1 MSVLSIG
8 ICDDNQENRLSL
20 RWLLENI
27 LETQKMD
34 HTIYEFSSGETLLV
48 WMKRHSNEIDLL
60 FLDIEMGKI
69 NGMETARQLRK
80 NNDALQIVFVTGF
93 SDYVF
98 DGYGVE
104 ALGYLMKPPK
114 REQLEAIISRTVAK
128 LCKNADQVYSCHN
141 GEVWYRIPYKEILY
155 FESDRR
161 KVNCVTSNNSYSFYG
176 KLDGVT
182 EELADFGFVRIHQRY
197 LVRADAIS
205 QICANEVQIGTHTL
219 PISRSYH
226 QAALLALTRSAL
238 EG

>member
-1 MSVLSIG
+1 MLSIG

-20 RWLLENI
+20 RWLLETV
-27 LETQKMD
+27 LENQKIE
-34 HTIYEFSSGETLLV
+34 HVIYEFSSGETLLE
-48 WMKRHSNEIDLL
+48 WMEKHPNEIDLM

-80 NNDALQIVFVTGF
+80 NSDTLQIVFVTGF

-98 DGYGVE
+98 DGYEVD

-114 REQLEAIISRTVAK
+114 REQLETIISRTIVK
-128 LCKNADQVYSCHN
+128 LCKEASQVYSCHN
-141 GEVWYRIPYKEILY
+141 GDVWYRIPYKEILY

-161 KVNCVTSNNSYSFYG
+161 KINCVTQNGCFSFYG
-176 KLDGVT
+176 KLDEVA
-182 EELADFGFVRIHQRY
+182 EELADCGFVRIHQRY
-197 LVRADAIS
+197 LVHVDAVS
-205 QICANEVQIGTHTL
+205 QICASEVQIGAHLL

-238 EG
+238 EE